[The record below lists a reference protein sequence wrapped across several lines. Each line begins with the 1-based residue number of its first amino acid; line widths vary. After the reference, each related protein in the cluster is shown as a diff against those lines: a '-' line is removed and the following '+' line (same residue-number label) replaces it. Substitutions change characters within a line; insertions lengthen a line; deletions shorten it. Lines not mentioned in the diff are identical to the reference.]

1 MFLYKV
7 VCAIRVFF
15 FFFFFFYKITCAI
28 KAISKISWFACTIVR
43 AFSVVT
49 ETMRVALMLSCVTLV
64 YVCKIVN
71 KLHLEESN
79 FY

>member
-49 ETMRVALMLSCVTLV
+49 ESIGVAVMLSCLTLV
-64 YVCKIVN
+64 DVCKIVN
-71 KLHLEESN
+71 RMH
-79 FY
+79 